1 MHDVYVS
8 RVKTMSEETSKYCF
22 LSLPLNLIFSAFPL
36 VLIAILFYKCR
47 RLRADMSLIDLLI
60 ACVFCFPKT
69 PGEFAPLSCHEL
81 IHTYTYE

>member
-8 RVKTMSEETSKYCF
+8 RVKMISEVTSKYCF

-36 VLIAILFYKCR
+36 VFITILFYKCR
-47 RLRADMSLIDLLI
+47 RLRADVSLI

-69 PGEFAPLSCHEL
+69 SGEFAPLSCHE
-81 IHTYTYE
+81 